1 VIRHS
6 LAVGLEVRITVPAH
20 RLGIFGGSFNP
31 IHNGHLQ
38 IAKTVFA
45 RHRLDRVLLLPARQP
60 PHKSQDLASAEHRL
74 AMTRLACEGEP
85 GLEACDLELTGEG
98 PNYTADTLDE
108 LARLYEE
115 AELFFVMGADSLLD
129 FPGWRDPHRV
139 LARARV
145 VVVNRPGFEI
155 RWRAEFFP
163 DFSEAVLLRIKRDQV
178 KMPPSTIQSTEI
190 RKAIRAGTVR
200 SGAGLPCGGV
210 GDLVPT
216 QVARYIDETGLY
228 RAEGPS
234 TDGK

>member
-1 VIRHS
+1 
-6 LAVGLEVRITVPAH
+6 VRAS

-38 IAKTVFA
+38 IAKAVLA

-60 PHKSQDLASAEHRL
+60 PHKTRDLASAEHRL
-74 AMTRLACEGEP
+74 AMTRLACENEP
-85 GLEACDLELTGEG
+85 GLEVCDLELSGEG
-98 PNYTADTLDE
+98 PNYTADTLE
-108 LARLYEE
+108 QLARLYED

-129 FPGWRDPHRV
+129 FPCWRDPHRI

-155 RWRAEFFP
+155 RWRGEYFP
-163 DFSEAVLLRIKRDQV
+163 DFSDSVLLRIKRDQV

-190 RKAIRAGTVR
+190 REAIRTGTVR
-200 SGAGLPCGGV
+200 AGGGLRCGGV
-210 GDLVPT
+210 GDLVPP
-216 QVARYIDETGLY
+216 QVARYIEETGLY
-228 RAEGPS
+228 RTGGAS

>member
-1 VIRHS
+1 
-6 LAVGLEVRITVPAH
+6 
-20 RLGIFGGSFNP
+20 
-31 IHNGHLQ
+31 
-38 IAKTVFA
+38 
-45 RHRLDRVLLLPARQP
+45 
-60 PHKSQDLASAEHRL
+60 
-74 AMTRLACEGEP
+74 MTRLACEGEP
-85 GLEACDLELTGEG
+85 GLEACDVELSGEG

-108 LARLYEE
+108 LARLYQE
-115 AELFFVMGADSLLD
+115 AELFFVLGADSLLD

-155 RWRAEFFP
+155 RWSAEIFP

-200 SGAGLPCGGV
+200 SGEGLLCGGV
-210 GDLVPT
+210 GDLVPP

-228 RAEGPS
+228 RVGEP
-234 TDGK
+234 